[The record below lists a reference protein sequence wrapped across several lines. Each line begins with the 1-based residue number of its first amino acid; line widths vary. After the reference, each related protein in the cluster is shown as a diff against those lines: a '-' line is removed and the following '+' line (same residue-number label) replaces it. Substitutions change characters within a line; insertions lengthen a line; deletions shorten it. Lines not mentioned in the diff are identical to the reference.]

1 MSIEQ
6 LLFMILTALIGIA
19 AIMLF
24 GIYNKQLAA
33 RQRRSEEMKDM
44 ELISKIV
51 KQKNGRH

>member
-19 AIMLF
+19 AIMVF
-24 GIYNKQLAA
+24 GIYTKQSAA
-33 RQRRSEEMKDM
+33 RQRRSEEIKDM